1 MVLLRNAAFHTCCLA
16 FASFHS
22 PRREEQFPDRNNQG
36 NWFYNLMLSFIQTA
50 HMSVTFIID
59 VSIRP
64 SKNQH
69 IAQRFDIFHHSNN
82 TNYTAPS
89 FSTVFS
95 GNPPITR

>member
-16 FASFHS
+16 FASFRS

-36 NWFYNLMLSFIQTA
+36 NWFYNLVLSFIQTA
-50 HMSVTFIID
+50 HMSVAFIID

-64 SKNQH
+64 FKNQH

-82 TNYTAPS
+82 TNYTTFS

-95 GNPPITR
+95 GNPLVTR

>member
-1 MVLLRNAAFHTCCLA
+1 MVLFWHSAFYTCCLA

-59 VSIRP
+59 VSIHP
-64 SKNQH
+64 LKNQH

-82 TNYTAPS
+82 TNYTALS
-89 FSTVFS
+89 F
-95 GNPPITR
+95 

>member
-16 FASFHS
+16 VASFRS

-36 NWFYNLMLSFIQTA
+36 NWFYNLVLSFTQTA
-50 HMSVTFIID
+50 HMSVAFIFD
-59 VSIRP
+59 VSICP
-64 SKNQH
+64 FKNQH
-69 IAQRFDIFHHSNN
+69 IAQRSDIFHHSNN
-82 TNYTAPS
+82 TNYTTPS